1 MNKQVAYCV
10 EMIESEAG
18 WGSRLDERLYFAEEE
33 VAKQFVE
40 RYNKKWNNSS
50 TVPDWYIF
58 ARFAGECI
66 VPEYVELLDSVDSVE
81 SSSYS

>member
-18 WGSRLDERLYFAEEE
+18 WGSRVDERLYFKTEE

-40 RYNKKWNNSS
+40 CYNTKWNSS
-50 TVPDWYIF
+50 NAVPDWYIL
-58 ARFAGECI
+58 ATYVGECI
-66 VPEYVELLDSVDSVE
+66 VPEYVELLDSVE
-81 SSSYS
+81 SSGYS